1 MIAHHDPLSMIF
13 ALAFCA
19 LASVVAIKIRRR
31 LMRSRRLVSAPA
43 TARATTPAVPL
54 AEILP
59 QPLIGLRIFRAR
71 LGRADNN

>member
-13 ALAFCA
+13 A
-19 LASVVAIKIRRR
+19 
-31 LMRSRRLVSAPA
+31 LVSAPA